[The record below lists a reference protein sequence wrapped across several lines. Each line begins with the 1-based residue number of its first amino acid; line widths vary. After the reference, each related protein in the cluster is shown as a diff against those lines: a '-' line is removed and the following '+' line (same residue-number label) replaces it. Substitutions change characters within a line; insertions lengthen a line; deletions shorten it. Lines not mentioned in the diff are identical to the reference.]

1 VSISR
6 DWCGQQ
12 GRRVTRNVTGKLPDT
27 PARAHCILEYRNTD
41 TTEISTFSTSLG
53 RLGSNLFVPLRCYQS
68 GNHAQIFTGVLKL
81 ELQSLTF
88 QLFLSRND

>member
-1 VSISR
+1 MKTPIEDAFS
-6 DWCGQQ
+6 
-12 GRRVTRNVTGKLPDT
+12 TLPDT
-27 PARAHCILEYRNTD
+27 PARAHCVSEYRNTD
-41 TTEISTFSTSLG
+41 ITEISTFSTSLG
-53 RLGSNLFVPLRCYQS
+53 RLGSKLFVPLRCYQS